1 MDLKYRVTRKIKV
14 EDISTII
21 FNQLENISLE
31 YANNIADFLLLCR
44 LSSNN
49 IKEYDNY
56 LIATKLK
63 VKSKINERFNPKQ
76 ISGNKT

>member
-1 MDLKYRVTRKIKV
+1 V
-14 EDISTII
+14 EDISSVI
-21 FNQLENISLE
+21 FSQLENIDLE

-44 LSSNN
+44 LSSNI

-63 VKSKINERFNPKQ
+63 VRSKINERFNPKQ
-76 ISGNKT
+76 ISRNKT

>member
-1 MDLKYRVTRKIKV
+1 M
-14 EDISTII
+14 EDISSVI
-21 FNQLENISLE
+21 FSQLENIDLE

-49 IKEYDNY
+49 IKEYERY

-63 VKSKINERFNPKQ
+63 VRSKINERFNPKQ
-76 ISGNKT
+76 ISRNKT